1 MANSIIEQEPKF
13 KTLPVGQ
20 EIVFVVSNDTA
31 VANETKVKFIAEVH
45 IGTSIPNPSTNT
57 NKIATFK
64 TTPNNAGVGIFDF
77 KNIVENFVS
86 SDNIG
91 GVNSKYKDEVT
102 SDTFNFPIHLVDKFS
117 LCDNSFRYLVIQF
130 KVEVLGADTSQP
142 NIVSVASG
150 TAANSD
156 VFRLFNGYLKRTDV
170 LTSDLNTNN
179 FGFDLQDF
187 EAVATFPTANTRSF
201 LTNAATQLYANLE
214 DYGTIGILQTS
225 STLWDNART
234 VKFTYYSSSGAVLG
248 NDEYTKNQTNGAF
261 FGYSADHRKQIAFVG
276 VYPANLRNDTSNTF
290 TSLVNAGTV
299 QGGYYT
305 IEIRNSSGLNVY
317 QTYTVNLNCPDEKQF
332 ESIRLCWLNQWG
344 AWDYYTFTKKSTR
357 TLSTQKTTY
366 NQLEGTWND
375 RVYKMEGF
383 QGGKKTFR
391 VNATESIRMNTDFI
405 SVNDNTVLEELIN
418 SPEVYL
424 LQGFQADPLYSL
436 LNQYVTPVR
445 LKTSSFTRKTVAND
459 KLIQYTFEIEKSK
472 TFRTQSI

>member
-1 MANSIIEQEPKF
+1 MANSIIEQNPRIT
-13 KTLPVGQ
+13 TLPVGQ
-20 EIVFVVSNDTA
+20 EIIFVVSNDTA

-77 KNIVENFVS
+77 RNIVENFVS

-91 GVNSKYKDEVT
+91 GVNSRYKNEVT
-102 SDTFNFPIHLVDKFS
+102 SDTFTFPVHLADKFS
-117 LCDNSFRYLVIQF
+117 LCNNSFRYLVIQF
-130 KVEVLGADTSQP
+130 KVEFLGADTSQP

-156 VFRLFNGYLKRTDV
+156 VYRLFNGYLKRTDV
-170 LTSDLNTNN
+170 LTSDLNSNN

-187 EAVATFPTANTRSF
+187 EAVATFPTINTRSF
-201 LTNAATQLYANLE
+201 LTNAPTQLYANLE

-225 STLWDNART
+225 STLWDNARD
-234 VKFTYYSSSGAVLG
+234 VKFTYYSSAGANLG
-248 NDEYTKNQTNGAF
+248 NDTYTKNSTNGAF
-261 FGYSADHRKQIAFVG
+261 FGYSADHRKQIAFIG
-276 VYPANLRNDTSNTF
+276 VYPGNLRNDTTNTF

-305 IEIRNSSGLNVY
+305 IEIRNASSLNVY

-344 AWDYYTFTKKSTR
+344 AWDYYTFTKKSSR

-366 NQLEGTWND
+366 NQLEGTWNN
-375 RVYKMEGF
+375 RVYKMDGF

-391 VNATESIRMNTDFI
+391 VNTTESIRMNTDYI
-405 SVNDNTVLEELIN
+405 SVNDNTILEELIN

-424 LQGFQADPLYSL
+424 LDGFQSDANFSL

-445 LKTSSFTRKTVAND
+445 LKTSSFARKTVAND

-472 TFRTQSI
+472 TFRTQSV

>member
-1 MANSIIEQEPKF
+1 MANSIIEQNPRLT
-13 KTLPVGQ
+13 TLPVGQ
-20 EIVFVVSNDTA
+20 EIIFVVSNDTA

-57 NKIATFK
+57 NLIATFK

-77 KNIVENFVS
+77 RNIVENFVS

-91 GVNSKYKDEVT
+91 GENSKYKDEVT
-102 SDTFNFPIHLVDKFS
+102 SDTFTFPIHLVVKFS

-130 KVEVLGADTSQP
+130 KVEYLGADTAQP

-156 VFRLFNGYLKRTDV
+156 VYRLFNGYLKRTDV

-201 LTNAATQLYANLE
+201 LTNASTQLYANLE

-225 STLWDNART
+225 STLWNNARK
-234 VKFTYYSSSGAVLG
+234 VKFTYYSSAGAVLG

-261 FGYSADHRKQIAFVG
+261 FGYDANHRKQIAFVG
-276 VYPANLRNDTSNTF
+276 VYPGNLRNDTSNTF
-290 TSLVNAGTV
+290 TSLVNAGTI

-357 TLSTQKTTY
+357 TLATKKTTY
-366 NQLEGTWND
+366 NQLEGTWNN
-375 RVYKMEGF
+375 RVYKMDGF

-391 VNATESIRMNTDFI
+391 VNTTESIRMNTDFI
-405 SVNDNTVLEELIN
+405 SVDDNTILEELIN

-424 LQGFQADPLYSL
+424 LEGFQTDVNYSL

-445 LKTSSFTRKTVAND
+445 LKTSSFTRKTVANN

-472 TFRTQSI
+472 TFRTQSV

>member
-77 KNIVENFVS
+77 RNIVENFVS

-130 KVEVLGADTSQP
+130 KVEFLGADTSQP

-225 STLWDNART
+225 STLWNNART

-248 NDEYTKNQTNGAF
+248 NDEYTKNQNNGAF

-472 TFRTQSI
+472 TFRTQSV

>member
-77 KNIVENFVS
+77 RNIVENFVS

-91 GVNSKYKDEVT
+91 GVNSKYKDQVT
-102 SDTFNFPIHLVDKFS
+102 SDTFKFPIHLVDKFS

-130 KVEVLGADTSQP
+130 KVEFLGADTSQP

-156 VFRLFNGYLKRTDV
+156 VYRLFNGYLKRTDV
-170 LTSDLNTNN
+170 LTSDLNSNN
-179 FGFDLQDF
+179 FGFDLEDF
-187 EAVATFPTANTRSF
+187 ESVATFPFSNTRKF
-201 LTNAATQLYANLE
+201 LTNASTQLYANLE
-214 DYGTIGILQTS
+214 DYGTIAILLTS
-225 STLWDNART
+225 STLWKNASK
-234 VKFTYYSSSGAVLG
+234 VKFTYYSSAGANLG

-276 VYPANLRNDTSNTF
+276 VYPANLRNDTTNTF

-305 IEIRNSSGLNVY
+305 IEIRNASSLNVY

-357 TLSTQKTTY
+357 TLATQKTTY

-472 TFRTQSI
+472 TFRTQSV

>member
-130 KVEVLGADTSQP
+130 KVEFLGADTSQP

-472 TFRTQSI
+472 TFRTQSV

>member
-77 KNIVENFVS
+77 RNIVENFVS

-130 KVEVLGADTSQP
+130 KVEFLGADTSQP

-248 NDEYTKNQTNGAF
+248 NDEYTKNQNNGAF

-472 TFRTQSI
+472 TFRTQSV

>member
-130 KVEVLGADTSQP
+130 KVEFLGADTSQP

>member
-130 KVEVLGADTSQP
+130 KVEFLGADTSQP

-225 STLWDNART
+225 STLWNNART

-472 TFRTQSI
+472 TFRTQSV